1 MKRIKGIY
9 IIWSIS
15 SVGMTVL
22 TTGFNPASKRRMKKR
37 AHADFAD
44 DAD

>member
-1 MKRIKGIY
+1 M
-9 IIWSIS
+9 IWSIS
-15 SVGMTVL
+15 SVGMTDINN
-22 TTGFNPASKRRMKKR
+22 GFNPASKRRMKKR

>member
-1 MKRIKGIY
+1 MID
-9 IIWSIS
+9 IIE
-15 SVGMTVL
+15 
-22 TTGFNPASKRRMKKR
+22 GFQPSEEEENEKR